1 MDEFSERHSQDDSRG
16 RGVAARLAGAVAL
29 AALIG
34 AGVAALPSARADDAS
49 DAEALLQAARTMT
62 PAQYAG
68 PTTPAKA
75 PKDVKIAA
83 ITCLSVLHGCV
94 SPTDGITHAA
104 AKLGWTVKVYD
115 GGGTPSKQNAAILD
129 AISSGAN
136 VIATI
141 AIDPNLVQLSLSEAK
156 KAGIPVVAGSNG
168 IDTPDPVNLAPPN
181 GLGFA
186 FDVSPDYITLGEHMA
201 QWIIA
206 DSKGKA
212 NVALF
217 SDKEFPSIMAQEVG
231 VLKGFAACS
240 TCKVSKQIYFTA
252 TQIATQLGQMTVDY
266 VRTHPDV
273 DYIYGAFDPP
283 VAAQVAALVQAGLG
297 KKVKIVG
304 ALGNQQNLNFIRE
317 GRVQAAD
324 GAYDNEYMGWA
335 IVDQTIR
342 LLNKQQLADPHGENL
357 PFVVLDKTNLPA
369 PGSDWQAQTGYQD
382 KFLALWK

>member
-1 MDEFSERHSQDDSRG
+1 MSRTIADLFRGGGAWRASGRHRARAILFAATLTTLSTGVGPSWADDS
-16 RGVAARLAGAVAL
+16 
-29 AALIG
+29 
-34 AGVAALPSARADDAS
+34 D
-49 DAEALLQAARTMT
+49 ALLNAARTMT
-62 PAQYAG
+62 PTEYAG

-75 PKDVKIAA
+75 PKNIKIAA

-94 SPTDGITHAA
+94 SPTDGIRHAA
-104 AKLGWTVKVYD
+104 EKLGWTVVVYD

-129 AISSGAN
+129 AVSSGAN

-141 AIDPNLVQLSLSEAK
+141 AIDPNLVQLSLNEAK

-168 IDTPDPVNLAPPN
+168 IDTPNPVKLSPAN
-181 GLGFA
+181 GLGFE
-186 FDVSPDYITLGEHMA
+186 FDVSPDYITLGLHMA

-212 NVALF
+212 NVAIF

-231 VLKGFAACS
+231 VLKGLSDCKD
-240 TCKVSKQIYFTA
+240 CKVSKQIYFTA

-266 VRTHPDV
+266 LRTHPDV

-283 VAAQVAALVQAGLG
+283 VAAQVAALAQAGMG

-304 ALGNQQNLNFIRE
+304 ALGNQQNINFIRE
-317 GRVQAAD
+317 DRVQAAD

-342 LLNKQQLADPHGENL
+342 LLNKQPLAEPHGENL
-357 PFVVLDKTNLPA
+357 PFVVLDKTNLPP
-369 PGSDWQAQTGYQD
+369 PGSDWQAHTGYQD

>member
-1 MDEFSERHSQDDSRG
+1 MNQAVRDNGDRG
-16 RGVAARLAGAVAL
+16 RKRPTFGHTALLAGALAL
-29 AALIG
+29 G
-34 AGVAALPSARADDAS
+34 GVFAS
-49 DAEALLQAARTMT
+49 PAVHAQEDILAAARTMT
-62 PAQYAG
+62 PSEYAG

-75 PKDVKIAA
+75 PKDIKIAVV
-83 ITCLSVLHGCV
+83 TCLSVLHGCV
-94 SPTDGITHAA
+94 SPADGIKHAGE
-104 AKLGWTVKVYD
+104 KLGWTVKVYD

-129 AISSGAN
+129 AVSSHVD

-141 AIDPNLVQLSLSEAK
+141 AIDPNLIQLSLSEAK

-168 IDTPDPVNLAPPN
+168 IDTPNPVNLSAPN

-206 DSKGKA
+206 DSNGKA

-231 VLKGFAACS
+231 ILKGFESCT

-266 VRTHPDV
+266 IRTHPDV
-273 DYIYGAFDPP
+273 DYLYGAFDPP
-283 VAAQVAALVQAGLG
+283 VAAQVAALAQAGMG
-297 KKVKIVG
+297 NKVKIVG
-304 ALGNQQNLNFIRE
+304 ALGNQQNLDFIRQ
-317 GRVQAAD
+317 GRVQTAD

-342 LLNKQQLADPHGENL
+342 LLNKQPLFEPHGENL
-357 PFVVLDKTNLPA
+357 PFVVLDKTNLPDA
-369 PGSDWQAQTGYQD
+369 GSDWTAKTGYQD

>member
-1 MDEFSERHSQDDSRG
+1 MGDGSKRKAFAAKAAVACAMALMI
-16 RGVAARLAGAVAL
+16 GVAAT
-29 AALIG
+29 
-34 AGVAALPSARADDAS
+34 ALPSAHAAD
-49 DAEALLQAARTMT
+49 DAEALLNAARTMT
-62 PAQYAG
+62 PATYAG

-75 PKDVKIAA
+75 PKNIKIAA

-94 SPTDGITHAA
+94 SPTDGIRHAA
-104 AKLGWTVKVYD
+104 EKLGWSVKVYD
-115 GGGTPSKQNAAILD
+115 GGGTPNKQNAAILD
-129 AISSGAN
+129 AISSGAD

-141 AIDPNLVQLSLSEAK
+141 AIDPNLVQLSLAEAK
-156 KAGIPVVAGSNG
+156 KKGIPVVAGSNG
-168 IDTPDPVNLAPPN
+168 IDTPDPVNLTAPN
-181 GLGFA
+181 GLGFV

-206 DSKGKA
+206 DSHGKA

-231 VLKGFAACS
+231 ILKGFSACK
-240 TCKVSKQIYFTA
+240 TCTVSKQIYFTA

-283 VAAQVAALVQAGLG
+283 VAAQVAALMQAGMG

-304 ALGNQQNLNFIRE
+304 ALGNQQNINFIRQ
-317 GRVQAAD
+317 GHVQVAD

-342 LLNKQQLADPHGENL
+342 MLNKQPLADPHGENL

-369 PGSDWQAQTGYQD
+369 PGADWQAKTGYQE
-382 KFLALWK
+382 KFLSLWK